1 MNNNSSSVIMMDE
14 MALVLV
20 CKRPVLGVGKQ
31 RLANSLGMERAQQIA
46 QALLACALEDA
57 ENWNGLVVIAPASE
71 EDHDWATT
79 LLPSSMAV
87 WIQPQ
92 TIGNLGQR
100 LNELDSKLRYEGL
113 KQLVY
118 IGSDAPILAHTDYA
132 TCRAAL
138 QHHDTVLIPA
148 TDGGVV
154 LMASCTPWPVLADL
168 PWSTDQLGA
177 ALMSCCRCNGQSVA
191 VLEQRSDVDELEDC
205 LELITL
211 LQHDAR
217 PARRQLHA
225 LACAIAYTLKIHH
238 VQF

>member
-1 MNNNSSSVIMMDE
+1 MDE

-20 CKRPVLGVGKQ
+20 CKRPLLGVGKQ
-31 RLANSLGMERAQQIA
+31 RLAASLGMERAQQIA

-57 ENWNGLVVIAPASE
+57 RNWNGPIVIAPASE
-71 EDHDWATT
+71 DDQDWATT
-79 LLPSSMAV
+79 LLPSSMTV

-118 IGSDAPILAHTDYA
+118 IGSDAPSLAEADYA
-132 TCRAAL
+132 DCRAAL
-138 QHHDTVLIPA
+138 QHHDIVLMPA

-154 LMASCTPWPVLADL
+154 LMANCHPWPELSDL

-177 ALMSCCRCNGQSVA
+177 ALMGCCRRAGQSVA
-191 VLEQRSDVDELEDC
+191 VMEQRSDVDEAADC
-205 LELITL
+205 LKLISL
-211 LQHDAR
+211 LRNDGR
-217 PARRQLHA
+217 PARRQLYALVRVIANTMKINHA
-225 LACAIAYTLKIHH
+225 HYQHH
-238 VQF
+238 HSVLSR